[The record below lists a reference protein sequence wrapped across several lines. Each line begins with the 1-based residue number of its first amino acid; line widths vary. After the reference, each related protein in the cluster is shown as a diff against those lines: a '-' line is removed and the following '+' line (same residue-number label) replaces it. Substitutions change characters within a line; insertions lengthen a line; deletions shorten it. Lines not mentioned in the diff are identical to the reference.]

1 MVFLHLE
8 ETAGLE
14 VPEISH
20 DPGYGHSSQKGTLGS
35 ESVEQTQVIAQDI
48 PSSPYSLQGFRP
60 CTLFQSLLRVK
71 KSFQRSSLAL
81 FAIWLTFHH

>member
-1 MVFLHLE
+1 MVFLRLE

-35 ESVEQTQVIAQDI
+35 ESVEQTYKSLHKTYHHHHIVCRVLGLV
-48 PSSPYSLQGFRP
+48 PCSSPF
-60 CTLFQSLLRVK
+60 
-71 KSFQRSSLAL
+71 
-81 FAIWLTFHH
+81 